1 MSYSL
6 TQIQIV
12 TQILI
17 ELYRHLWTPVWTPFS
32 MDTLDELQ
40 LDTDHN
46 RACSLPLH
54 GWKPLA
60 LLGAKRGYDKLH
72 DNSENLKSFKIP
84 ECF

>member
-1 MSYSL
+1 
-6 TQIQIV
+6 
-12 TQILI
+12 
-17 ELYRHLWTPVWTPFS
+17 